1 MGNNTMEHKTKEID
15 AALATLIARAKKE
28 EPGAFEELLERYTP
42 LIESMTARFA
52 PSSCSVQDR
61 EDLRQEAVLGFYR
74 ALQEYDPAQ
83 EEVQF
88 GFFAKLCIRNRLI
101 SHLRTLKRH
110 EVVELPEEAQDWEDS
125 EQDPASRVMENE
137 TYMALYD
144 LVRSTL
150 SPYEN
155 RVWWLYM
162 SGRTA
167 GEIASRVERDERS
180 VQNAIYR
187 IRRKLR
193 SIIPYS

>member
-1 MGNNTMEHKTKEID
+1 MENKTKEMD
-15 AALATLIARAKKE
+15 SALATLILNAKQE
-28 EPGAFEELLERYTP
+28 QPGAFEELLERYTP
-42 LIESMTARFA
+42 LIESMTAQFA
-52 PSSCSVQDR
+52 PSSCPVQDR

-74 ALQEYDPAQ
+74 ALQDFDLDQ
-83 EEVQF
+83 REVQF
-88 GFFAKLCIRNRLI
+88 GLYAKLCIRNRLI
-101 SHLRTLKRH
+101 SYLRTLKRH
-110 EVVELPEEAQDWEDS
+110 AVVSLPEEEAEIREDS
-125 EQDPASRVMENE
+125 EQDPANRVMENE
-137 TYMALYD
+137 AYMALYE
-144 LVRSTL
+144 RIRNAL

-167 GEIASRVERDERS
+167 GEIAAKVGREERS